1 MDISSLNM
9 ENIENIL
16 SSMSSEDMEML
27 SSMAQSLF
35 SSANKKEEKAAP
47 PSDNTPFSSFNPD
60 METIGKIMRIMEK
73 LNRRPDDPRYNL
85 LLSLKPMLS
94 EKRQEKI
101 DDALKILS
109 VLSLLPLIDEMR
121 GKGNG

>member
-1 MDISSLNM
+1 M
-9 ENIENIL
+9 E
-16 SSMSSEDMEML
+16 
-27 SSMAQSLF
+27 
-35 SSANKKEEKAAP
+35 
-47 PSDNTPFSSFNPD
+47 
-60 METIGKIMRIMEK
+60 RIMEK

-109 VLSLLPLIDEMR
+109 VLSLLPLIEEMR